1 MELVKQFDKFQP
13 ARPVRKECI
22 AVAMSGGV
30 DSSMAA
36 VILKEEGYE
45 VIGLTMDLGN
55 PVSSK
60 ESPSSGEK
68 VPSGNLGDAR
78 RVAEQIG
85 ISHTTIDLREEFEQN
100 VVQYFVSEYM
110 KGRTPN
116 PCIRCNER
124 IKFRFLLE
132 KAQSLG
138 ARALATGHYA
148 RIKNFSGEKQGT
160 PTPYLLL
167 RGKDR
172 KKDQSYFL
180 FSLSQEQ
187 LSRIIFPLGERTKE
201 EVRAEARKRRLRV
214 AERAE
219 SQEICFIPEND
230 YRRFLENRMGKKF
243 SQPGP
248 IVNRERKVL
257 GFHRGLHSFTI
268 GQRRG
273 LRIAAP
279 HPLYV
284 LALEPEE
291 NRVVAGSKE
300 ELSARGLVA
309 HDVHWISFPNLA
321 ETIEVLVQIRYRHPE
336 IPAVLSPLGGE
347 KIRVEFGRPQKSITP
362 GQAAVFYRG
371 DEVLGGGW
379 IEKAL

>member
-1 MELVKQFDKFQP
+1 
-13 ARPVRKECI
+13 
-22 AVAMSGGV
+22 
-30 DSSMAA
+30 MAA
-36 VILKEEGYE
+36 VLLKEEGYE

-55 PVSSK
+55 PSSPK
-60 ESPSSGEK
+60 GSASSGN
-68 VPSGNLGDAR
+68 PIPPGNLVDAR

-85 ISHTTIDLREEFEQN
+85 ISHYTINLREEFEEN
-100 VVQYFVSEYM
+100 VVQYFVSEYL

-124 IKFRFLLE
+124 IKFGFLLK

-138 ARALATGHYA
+138 AQALATGHYA
-148 RIKNFSGEKQGT
+148 RIKEYSGKKQGT
-160 PTPYLLL
+160 PTRYLLL

-180 FSLSQEQ
+180 FLLNQEQ
-187 LSRIIFPLGERTKE
+187 LSRVIFPLGERTKE

-214 AERAE
+214 AERTE

-230 YRRFLENRMGKKF
+230 YRRFLENRMGKNF

-248 IVNRERKVL
+248 IVNRQRQVL
-257 GFHRGLHSFTI
+257 GFHQGLHSFTI

-273 LRIAAP
+273 LGIAAP

-309 HDVHWISFPNLA
+309 QDVHWISFPNLT
-321 ETIEVLVQIRYRHPE
+321 ETIEVLAQIRYRHPG
-336 IPAVLSPLGGE
+336 IPAVLSPLE
-347 KIRVEFGRPQKSITP
+347 KGNVRVEFGTPQKSVTP
-362 GQAAVFYRG
+362 GQAAVFFRG

-379 IEKAL
+379 IENAL

>member
-1 MELVKQFDKFQP
+1 MGKEFKPSNP
-13 ARPVRKECI
+13 AKPLKKGCI

-36 VILKEEGYE
+36 VLLKEEGYE

-55 PVSSK
+55 PASSK
-60 ESPSSGEK
+60 DGASSGKE
-68 VPSGNLGDAR
+68 VPSGSIGDAR
-78 RVAEQIG
+78 RVAKQIG
-85 ISHTTIDLREEFEQN
+85 IPHTTIDLREEFEEN
-100 VVQYFVSEYM
+100 VVQYFVSEYL

-124 IKFRFLLE
+124 IKFGFLLE

-148 RIKNFSGEKQGT
+148 RIRKFFGEKQKT
-160 PTPYLLL
+160 PAQYLLL

-180 FSLSQEQ
+180 FSLSQEL
-187 LSRIIFPLGERTKE
+187 LSRVIFPLGERTKE
-201 EVRAEARKRRLRV
+201 EVRAEARKRSLRV

-230 YRRFLENRMGKKF
+230 YRRFLENRMGKLF

-248 IVNRERKVL
+248 IVNRDRKVL

-279 HPLYV
+279 QPLYV

-300 ELSARGLVA
+300 ELLARGLVA
-309 HDVHWISFPNLA
+309 QDVHWISFSNLA
-321 ETIEVLVQIRYRHPE
+321 ETMEVLVQIRYRHPG
-336 IPAVLSPLGGE
+336 IPAVLSPLEGE
-347 KIRVEFGRPQKSITP
+347 KVRVEFGAPQKSVTP

>member
-1 MELVKQFDKFQP
+1 MGKEFKPSKSAKPVKKG
-13 ARPVRKECI
+13 CI
-22 AVAMSGGV
+22 AVAMSGGL

-36 VILKEEGYE
+36 VLLKEKGYK
-45 VIGLTMDLGN
+45 VIGLTMDLGI
-55 PVSSK
+55 PASSK
-60 ESPSSGEK
+60 DSPSSGNE
-68 VPSGNLGDAR
+68 VPSEIVGAAR

-85 ISHTTIDLREEFEQN
+85 ISHTTIDLRQEFEEN
-100 VVQYFVSEYM
+100 VVQYFVSEYL

-116 PCIRCNER
+116 PCIRCNDR
-124 IKFRFLLE
+124 IKFGFLLE
-132 KAQSLG
+132 KAKSLG

-148 RIKNFSGEKQGT
+148 RIRKFCGEKQGT
-160 PTPYLLL
+160 PAQHLLL

-172 KKDQSYFL
+172 EKDQSYFL

-187 LSRIIFPLGERTKE
+187 LSRVIFPLGERTKE
-201 EVRAEARKRRLRV
+201 EVRAEARRRRLRA

-219 SQEICFIPEND
+219 SQENCFIPEND
-230 YRRFLENRMGKKF
+230 YRRFLESRMGKNF
-243 SQPGP
+243 FQPGP
-248 IVNRERKVL
+248 IVNRDRKVL
-257 GFHRGLHSFTI
+257 GSHKGLHSFTI

-291 NRVVAGSKE
+291 NRVVAGSRE

-309 HDVHWISFPNLA
+309 QGVHWIAFPNLA
-321 ETIEVLVQIRYRHPE
+321 GTLEALVQIRYRHPGT
-336 IPAVLSPLGGE
+336 PAVLSPLGGE
-347 KIRVEFGRPQKSITP
+347 KVQVEFATPQKSVTP